1 MQKHVQE
8 MPSAAM
14 GVSDTTSTEVGF
26 GFYACFYFMTNK
38 KCFFILPSAYFFFFI
53 DLAGI
58 LGLTLVSPNPS
69 FSQIVTRF
77 VLAWNS
83 GWHTSQGVTPGL
95 HLPLIPETVFIIAKC
110 TIWCFLLLYASL

>member
-38 KCFFILPSAYFFFFI
+38 NCFFILPSAYFFFF
-53 DLAGI
+53 L
-58 LGLTLVSPNPS
+58 
-69 FSQIVTRF
+69 
-77 VLAWNS
+77 
-83 GWHTSQGVTPGL
+83 
-95 HLPLIPETVFIIAKC
+95 
-110 TIWCFLLLYASL
+110 